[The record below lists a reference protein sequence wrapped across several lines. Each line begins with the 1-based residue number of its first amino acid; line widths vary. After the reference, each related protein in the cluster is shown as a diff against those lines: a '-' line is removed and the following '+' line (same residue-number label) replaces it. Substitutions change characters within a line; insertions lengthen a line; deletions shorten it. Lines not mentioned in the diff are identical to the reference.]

1 MAARGFFK
9 RKLVKT
15 KPNIDQIINDV
26 LQDSAFDQES
36 SKFESLDKESGI
48 TTDFEPY
55 ALSDV
60 ESDSGVKLGHF
71 SSKKKYKY
79 KPGNKTQ
86 NKTGTKQNHKSKKE
100 RDHEKMKQSKELYAR
115 IAQCGQNIAINDISK
130 NCSNVILK
138 ETYMQCPFNDG
149 HHVPAK
155 NFKKHVKN
163 CQRALAPRLELKD
176 CPFNS
181 NHIIPV
187 CMFSEH
193 VERCSDQKAYLGGI
207 ANNQAKYAVDL
218 KLKIDEYM

>member
-9 RKLVKT
+9 RKLVNR
-15 KPNIDQIINDV
+15 KPNIDKIINDV
-26 LQDSAFDQES
+26 LQGSDVDQEFINT
-36 SKFESLDKESGI
+36 KNLDKESGI

-60 ESDSGVKLGHF
+60 DSDLGIKLSGD
-71 SSKKKYKY
+71 SKKKFKH
-79 KPGNKTQ
+79 KHQTKHKTR
-86 NKTGTKQNHKSKKE
+86 TKQNLKSK
-100 RDHEKMKQSKELYAR
+100 RDHDHDKIKQSKELYAR
-115 IAQCGQNIAINDISK
+115 IAQCGQNVAINDISK

-163 CQRALAPRLELKD
+163 CQKALAPRLELKD

-193 VERCSDQKAYLGGI
+193 VEKCPDQKGYIGGI
-207 ANNQAKYAVDL
+207 ANSQAKYAVDL
-218 KLKIDEYM
+218 KMKV